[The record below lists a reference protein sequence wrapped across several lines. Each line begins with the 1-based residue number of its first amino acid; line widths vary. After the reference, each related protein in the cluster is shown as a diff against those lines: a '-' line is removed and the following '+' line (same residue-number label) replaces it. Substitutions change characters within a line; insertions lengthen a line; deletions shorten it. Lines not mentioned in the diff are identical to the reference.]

1 MSDVITVDHA
11 ALQQAATD
19 LARAVTASEERI
31 GRLAAELA
39 PLGAEWYGA
48 AQEAYLEAQAV
59 WESAQAE
66 MRLLLAR
73 LGTAVGAAQ
82 EAYRSADQA
91 GARAFR

>member
-11 ALQQAATD
+11 ALQQAAAD

-31 GRLAAELA
+31 ERLAAELA
-39 PLGAEWYGA
+39 PLQVEWYGS
-48 AQEAYLEAQAV
+48 AQEAYTEAKAV
-59 WESAQAE
+59 WESAQGE
-66 MRLLLAR
+66 MRMLLAR
-73 LGTAVGAAQ
+73 LGAAVGAAE